1 MAENTLDPD
10 VLAGLRELGG
20 SEMLS
25 ELAQMF
31 FDDTSSNLA
40 VLREAVEGGD
50 AHSVERVAHTLK
62 GSSAS
67 MGAARMAEICSELQE
82 AGASGDLSHAP
93 VLLERLEEEFGR
105 VRPALEAEV
114 ERNSV

>member
-1 MAENTLDPD
+1 MAGNTLDPD
-10 VLAGLRELGG
+10 VVAGLRELGG

-31 FDDTSSNLA
+31 FDDASSSLA
-40 VLREAVEGGD
+40 ALREAVEGDD
-50 AHSVERVAHTLK
+50 ARSVERVAHTLK

-82 AGASGDLSHAP
+82 AGASGDLSRAP
-93 VLLERLEEEFGR
+93 ALLERLEEEFGR
-105 VRPALEAEV
+105 ARPALESEV

>member
-1 MAENTLDPD
+1 
-10 VLAGLRELGG
+10 
-20 SEMLS
+20 MLS

-31 FDDTSSNLA
+31 FDDASSSLA
-40 VLREAVEGGD
+40 VLRGAVEGSD
-50 AHSVERVAHTLK
+50 ARSVERVAHSLK

-67 MGAARMAEICSELQE
+67 MGARRMAEICSELQE
-82 AGASGDLSHAP
+82 AGVSGDLSHAP
-93 VLLERLEEEFGR
+93 ELLERLEEEFGS